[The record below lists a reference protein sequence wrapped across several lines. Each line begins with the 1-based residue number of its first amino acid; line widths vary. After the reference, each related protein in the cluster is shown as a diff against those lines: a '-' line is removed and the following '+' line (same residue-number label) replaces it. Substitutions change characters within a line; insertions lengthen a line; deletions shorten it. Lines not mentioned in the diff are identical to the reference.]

1 MRRTVITIILIL
13 AIPALCQGSFGPDL
27 HLQLSEPAARG
38 QVGFHLEL
46 KQGWRA
52 GISNRGGMDLSPAA
66 SQWGAAGYSLG
77 GIHAGMPRSNNP
89 APRDMLSMMSFVWAE
104 MFGGVDIVAEVKDFA
119 RQIRRKSRYGQL
131 CQNQERDS
139 RNQWKFVVAWR
150 INDQT
155 EVAALLKNRGHLFGD
170 GNLALEINALDP
182 MSEEVGVTMAYSDG
196 DFNIRADRMTLT
208 ETASATLMVKF

>member
-13 AIPALCQGSFGPDL
+13 AIPALCQGSLGPDL
-27 HLQLSEPAARG
+27 HLQLSEPAANG
-38 QVGFHLEL
+38 QVDFHLEL
-46 KQGWRA
+46 EQGWRA

-119 RQIRRKSRYGQL
+119 RQIRRKGRYGQL

-196 DFNIRADRMTLT
+196 DFDIRADRMTLT